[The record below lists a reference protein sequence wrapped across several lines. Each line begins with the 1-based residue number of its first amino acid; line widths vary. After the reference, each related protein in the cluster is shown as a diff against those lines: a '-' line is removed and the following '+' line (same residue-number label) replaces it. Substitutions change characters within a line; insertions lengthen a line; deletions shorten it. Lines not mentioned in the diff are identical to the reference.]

1 MRQKRS
7 ERKGKLMKEA
17 EAIID
22 ELLSWEKE
30 VERPDLGQIEGQ
42 VLKLRQRLSEKM
54 AEEVIGQQASVG
66 MVPGPQCPSCQEEMR
81 YKGEHS
87 KEVTSWVG
95 ELKIKRGYYHCQ
107 GCKTGFFPPG

>member
-1 MRQKRS
+1 MSQKRS
-7 ERKGKLMKEA
+7 ESKGKLMREA

-22 ELLSWEKE
+22 ELLAWEEE
-30 VERPDLGQIEGQ
+30 VEGPDMGQIEEV

-54 AEEVIGQQASVG
+54 AEVVLERQESVRP
-66 MVPGPQCPSCQEEMR
+66 VPGPPCPSCQEEMR

-95 ELKIKRGYYHCQ
+95 ELKLKRGYYYCP
-107 GCKTGFFPPG
+107 GCREGIFPPG

>member
-1 MRQKRS
+1 MSQKRS
-7 ERKGKLMKEA
+7 ESKGKLMREA

-22 ELLSWEKE
+22 ELLAWGEE
-30 VERPDLGQIEGQ
+30 VEGPDLGQIEKV

-54 AEEVIGQQASVG
+54 AEVVLEQQESVRL
-66 MVPGPQCPSCQEEMR
+66 VPGPACPTCQEEMR

-95 ELKIKRGYYHCQ
+95 ELKLKRGYYYCQ
-107 GCKTGFFPPG
+107 GCKTGFFPPR